1 MEMQEMVLIHSA
13 LDDDDDGDV
22 QCVNVFVDGVLSGLF
37 GIREWY
43 QEDHRKINLD

>member
-1 MEMQEMVLIHSA
+1 MHEIILINAA

-22 QCVNVFVDGVLSGLF
+22 QCVNVFVDSVLSGLF

-43 QEDHRKINLD
+43 QEDHLKINQD